1 MAGLQ
6 SITVTRLERNG
17 HHLYRVY
24 GSQGRLLPY
33 EQISQAF
40 LDAHLLTPT
49 ELLELAAYVEE
60 HHEQLEQEAR
70 EEQGA
75 MGEEQV

>member
-1 MAGLQ
+1 MAGLERLK
-6 SITVTRLERNG
+6 VTRLERNE
-17 HHLYRVY
+17 HYLYRIY

-40 LDAHLLTPT
+40 LDAHLLTPA

-60 HHEQLEQEAR
+60 HREQLEQEAR
-70 EEQGA
+70 EDQGTIA
-75 MGEEQV
+75 EDQE

>member
-6 SITVTRLERNG
+6 LIKVTRLERNG
-17 HHLYRVY
+17 HHLYRIY

-40 LDAHLLTPT
+40 LDAHLLTAA

-60 HHEQLEQEAR
+60 YREQLEREAS
-70 EEQGA
+70 EGQGTI
-75 MGEEQV
+75 GEEQV

>member
-6 SITVTRLERNG
+6 RIKVTRLERNG
-17 HHLYRVY
+17 HHLYRIY
-24 GSQGRLLPY
+24 GSQGRLLPH

-40 LDAHLLTPT
+40 LDAHLLTPA

-60 HHEQLEQEAR
+60 YREQLEREAR
-70 EEQGA
+70 EDQGT
-75 MGEEQV
+75 MDEEQI